1 MDLSQPFPAERYRS
15 EIVPQLRMN
24 PLADDLAAFTG
35 LAPEEITRRSRNAEA
50 DLMREWC
57 TAPPVLTDT
66 AVRDVYRRCTTGY
79 LFHWAYADRY
89 RYTKYHHIRPLLRG
103 RTLLDY
109 GTASGCM
116 ALFASRLDGF
126 AVTAADIDTPYFRF
140 AQFRFAKYGGVT
152 ALDTEQEQVPP
163 GAFDAVLLLDVLEH
177 VVDWRTVLDTCL
189 QALAPGGRLI
199 LDVALNTYDGGAL
212 HICDRTGLD
221 AATLQAHRE
230 LRGRRETWREGPL
243 AIWE

>member
-1 MDLSQPFPAERYRS
+1 MDLSQPVPAERYRT
-15 EIVPQLRMN
+15 EIVPQLRMA
-24 PLADDLAAFTG
+24 PLAEDLAAFTG
-35 LAPEEITRRSRNAEA
+35 LSSDEITRRSRSAEA

-57 TAPPVLTDT
+57 AAPPALTDA
-66 AVRDVYRRCTTGY
+66 AVREVYRRCATGY
-79 LFHWAYADRY
+79 LFHWAHADRY

-140 AQFRFAKYGGVT
+140 ARFRFAKYGGVV
-152 ALDTEQEQVPP
+152 ALNTEQEQVPQ
-163 GAFDAVLLLDVLEH
+163 GAFATVLLLDVLEH
-177 VVDWRTVLDTCL
+177 VVDWQATLDTCL

-221 AATLQAHRE
+221 DAALQAHRA
-230 LRGRRETWREGPL
+230 LRGRRETWRAGPL
-243 AIWE
+243 AVWE